1 MWIQVEDIHKRK
13 SCINLDY
20 ISCINPNENSVDIV
34 FSDGAVAQIKPT
46 FINAD
51 GRESSTYFT
60 SHKWTY
66 KFLLNLPI
74 DFFIHLCYNI
84 YVI

>member
-1 MWIQVEDIHKRK
+1 MWIQAEDIHGRK

-51 GRESSTYFT
+51 GRELSIYTRLCN
-60 SHKWTY
+60 
-66 KFLLNLPI
+66 LLTKPDSN
-74 DFFIHLCYNI
+74 FC
-84 YVI
+84 